1 MMRGLCRRYRRV
13 LICSFVI
20 ATVLLAGCS
29 GSGQESQQAEG
40 QMKEGTEEEPV
51 KRDMVPGEQMQE
63 SASGEQATKDT
74 VAEGNGQAAVTQA
87 DSGDIGLESAKLAAL
102 QNAGLEANDVTF
114 VKEKMDYDDGRAEY
128 DIEFVT
134 DSTKYEYEVKAD
146 DGKILKAEQEPIT
159 RLMANTGTGDILEAE
174 EAKAAALS
182 HAGLEEGQAIFSK
195 VELEE
200 DDGRMEYELEFYSEG
215 KEYSYKVDAVSS
227 EVLEMEMEYE

>member
-51 KRDMVPGEQMQE
+51 KSDMVPGEQMQE
-63 SASGEQATKDT
+63 SASGEQATKGT

-114 VKEKMDYDDGRAEY
+114 VKEKMDYDDGRRLVEN
-128 DIEFVT
+128 FV
-134 DSTKYEYEVKAD
+134 K
-146 DGKILKAEQEPIT
+146 
-159 RLMANTGTGDILEAE
+159 R
-174 EAKAAALS
+174 
-182 HAGLEEGQAIFSK
+182 
-195 VELEE
+195 
-200 DDGRMEYELEFYSEG
+200 
-215 KEYSYKVDAVSS
+215 
-227 EVLEMEMEYE
+227 